1 MIFYL
6 ILAGEKMFLLGFKD
20 EKKSYKYNKLFQLH
34 NIIWIVLLKD
44 GRWTIKMEG
53 MEGKSG
59 WENSE
64 KWPRQKIFNLFTR
77 FKINK

>member
-34 NIIWIVLLKD
+34 NRIWIVLLKD

-64 KWPRQKIFNLFTR
+64 K
-77 FKINK
+77 